1 MKIPASSSR
10 RNRPSR
16 TTLNLAVPFE
26 STGAALGCAL
36 NLVTVVYEPAN
47 FASCLCAGPGF
58 ADCICGGECFPLNAR
73 LHALAAKTATQA
85 AINRVAVGDFIF
97 SPRQDVDSN

>member
-10 RNRPSR
+10 RKRPSR
-16 TTLNLAVPFE
+16 ITVNLAVPFE

-58 ADCICGGECFPLNAR
+58 ADCICGGEGLPLNAR
-73 LHALAAKTATQA
+73 LDTLNAKTAANA
-85 AINRVAVGDFIF
+85 ATIRIAVSDFIS
-97 SPRQDVDSN
+97 SPRQGADSN